1 MMRAYVDTN
10 ILVDLVLSR
19 QEFLPDAQRVFAIG
33 YAGEA
38 QLVVSALSF
47 VNTVY
52 LGRKYK
58 FPMDDVLS
66 KLRMIADF
74 VDVADLSG
82 QNVVDML
89 NSGWRDY
96 EDATQHRSAIDEQAD
111 CIVTRNKKDFK
122 ASTLPVPPDV
132 ARFTFAS
139 SAIPWRTT
147 LRNRFFS
154 PINVH
159 CLV

>member
-1 MMRAYVDTN
+1 MRAYVDTN

-58 FPMDDVLS
+58 FPT
-66 KLRMIADF
+66 
-74 VDVADLSG
+74 
-82 QNVVDML
+82 
-89 NSGWRDY
+89 
-96 EDATQHRSAIDEQAD
+96 ATTTSSSQ
-111 CIVTRNKKDFK
+111 
-122 ASTLPVPPDV
+122 PPT
-132 ARFTFAS
+132 ATA
-139 SAIPWRTT
+139 W
-147 LRNRFFS
+147 
-154 PINVH
+154 
-159 CLV
+159 

>member
-1 MMRAYVDTN
+1 MKRAYVDTN

-82 QNVVDML
+82 HNVVDML

-122 ASTLPVPPDV
+122 ASTLPVLTPLE
-132 ARFTFAS
+132 FF
-139 SAIPWRTT
+139 
-147 LRNRFFS
+147 NRIDS
-154 PINVH
+154 K
-159 CLV
+159 

>member
-89 NSGWRDY
+89 TSSWRDY
-96 EDATQHRSAIDEQAD
+96 EDATQHRSAVDEQAD

-122 ASTLPVPPDV
+122 ASTLPVLSPV
-132 ARFTFAS
+132 EFLAR
-139 SAIPWRTT
+139 
-147 LRNRFFS
+147 
-154 PINVH
+154 
-159 CLV
+159 

>member
-122 ASTLPVPPDV
+122 AGTLPVLTPLE
-132 ARFTFAS
+132 FF
-139 SAIPWRTT
+139 
-147 LRNRFFS
+147 NRIDS
-154 PINVH
+154 K
-159 CLV
+159 

>member
-1 MMRAYVDTN
+1 MRAYVDTN

-38 QLVVSALSF
+38 QFVVSALSF

-122 ASTLPVPPDV
+122 ASTLPVLTPLE
-132 ARFTFAS
+132 FF
-139 SAIPWRTT
+139 
-147 LRNRFFS
+147 NRIDS
-154 PINVH
+154 K
-159 CLV
+159 

>member
-1 MMRAYVDTN
+1 MRAYVDTN

-122 ASTLPVPPDV
+122 ASTLPVLTPLE
-132 ARFTFAS
+132 FF
-139 SAIPWRTT
+139 
-147 LRNRFFS
+147 NR
-154 PINVH
+154 ID
-159 CLV
+159 

>member
-19 QEFLPDAQRVFAIG
+19 QEFLPDAQRVFALG

-58 FPMDDVLS
+58 FPMGDVLS

-89 NSGWRDY
+89 TSGWRDY

-122 ASTLPVPPDV
+122 ASTLPVLTPLE
-132 ARFTFAS
+132 FF
-139 SAIPWRTT
+139 
-147 LRNRFFS
+147 NRIDS
-154 PINVH
+154 K
-159 CLV
+159 

>member
-89 NSGWRDY
+89 SSGWRDY

-122 ASTLPVPPDV
+122 ASTLPVLTPLEFLNKID
-132 ARFTFAS
+132 S
-139 SAIPWRTT
+139 K
-147 LRNRFFS
+147 
-154 PINVH
+154 
-159 CLV
+159 

>member
-82 QNVVDML
+82 HNVVDML

-122 ASTLPVPPDV
+122 ASTLPVLTPLE
-132 ARFTFAS
+132 FF
-139 SAIPWRTT
+139 
-147 LRNRFFS
+147 NRIDS
-154 PINVH
+154 K
-159 CLV
+159 

>member
-1 MMRAYVDTN
+1 MRAYVDTN

-19 QEFLPDAQRVFAIG
+19 QEFLPNAQRVFALG

-122 ASTLPVPPDV
+122 AGTLPVLSPV
-132 ARFTFAS
+132 E
-139 SAIPWRTT
+139 
-147 LRNRFFS
+147 FFNKIDS
-154 PINVH
+154 K
-159 CLV
+159 

>member
-1 MMRAYVDTN
+1 MRAYVDTN

-58 FPMDDVLS
+58 YPMDDVLS

-89 NSGWRDY
+89 TSGWRDY
-96 EDATQHRSAIDEQAD
+96 EDATQYRSAIDEQAD

-122 ASTLPVPPDV
+122 AGTLPVLSPV
-132 ARFTFAS
+132 E
-139 SAIPWRTT
+139 
-147 LRNRFFS
+147 FFNKIDS
-154 PINVH
+154 K
-159 CLV
+159 

>member
-19 QEFLPDAQRVFAIG
+19 QEFLPNAQRVFAIG
-33 YAGEA
+33 YAGEV

-58 FPMDDVLS
+58 YPMDDVLS

-122 ASTLPVPPDV
+122 ASTLPVLTP
-132 ARFTFAS
+132 
-139 SAIPWRTT
+139 
-147 LRNRFFS
+147 LEFFNS
-154 PINVH
+154 IDSK
-159 CLV
+159 

>member
-58 FPMDDVLS
+58 YPMDDVLS

-96 EDATQHRSAIDEQAD
+96 EDATQYRSAIDEQAD

-122 ASTLPVPPDV
+122 AGTLPVLSPV
-132 ARFTFAS
+132 E
-139 SAIPWRTT
+139 
-147 LRNRFFS
+147 FFNKIDS
-154 PINVH
+154 K
-159 CLV
+159 

>member
-1 MMRAYVDTN
+1 MRAYVDTN

-89 NSGWRDY
+89 SSGWRDY

-122 ASTLPVPPDV
+122 ASTLPVLTPLEFLNKID
-132 ARFTFAS
+132 S
-139 SAIPWRTT
+139 K
-147 LRNRFFS
+147 
-154 PINVH
+154 
-159 CLV
+159 

>member
-19 QEFLPDAQRVFAIG
+19 QEFLPDAQRVFALG

-58 FPMDDVLS
+58 FPMGDVLS

-89 NSGWRDY
+89 TSGWRDY

-122 ASTLPVPPDV
+122 ASTLPVLTPLE
-132 ARFTFAS
+132 FF
-139 SAIPWRTT
+139 
-147 LRNRFFS
+147 NRIDS
-154 PINVH
+154 E
-159 CLV
+159 

>member
-82 QNVVDML
+82 QNVIDML

-122 ASTLPVPPDV
+122 ASTLPVLTPLE
-132 ARFTFAS
+132 FF
-139 SAIPWRTT
+139 
-147 LRNRFFS
+147 NRIDS
-154 PINVH
+154 K
-159 CLV
+159 